1 MSQCRLQVQKIV
13 EPTIIS
19 RFDGT
24 DGALMALN
32 SDRDLNRQLVNQHL
46 VSVSVSVSVTL
57 VREHV

>member
-1 MSQCRLQVQKIV
+1 MCQCRLQVQKIV

-24 DGALMALN
+24 DGALMTLN

-46 VSVSVSVSVTL
+46 VTVSVSVTL